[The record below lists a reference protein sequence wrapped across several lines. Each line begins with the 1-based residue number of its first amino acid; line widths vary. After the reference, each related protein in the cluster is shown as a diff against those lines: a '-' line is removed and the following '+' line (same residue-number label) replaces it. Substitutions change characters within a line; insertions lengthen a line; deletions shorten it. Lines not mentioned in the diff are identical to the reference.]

1 MAEPG
6 GTIMHTT
13 ISARHSEV
21 PDALR
26 ERAITV
32 AERLGKVTPRPLDM
46 TVVFDADGLERT
58 AELRLHM
65 AGGEILVARGEAP
78 DHRTA
83 LDRAEEK
90 LRRQVARAS
99 DRPRKARASQTKNP
113 L

>member
-1 MAEPG
+1 MQ
-6 GTIMHTT
+6 TT
-13 ISARHSEV
+13 ITARHCEI
-21 PDALR
+21 PDGLR

-32 AERLGKVTPRPLDM
+32 VERLGKVTPRPMEM
-46 TVVFDADGLERT
+46 TVLFDTDGLEQT

-65 AGGEILVARGEAP
+65 AGGEILLAKGEGA

-90 LRRQVARAS
+90 LRRQVERAS
-99 DRPRKARASQTKNP
+99 ERPRNARTHQTKNP